1 MKADTPKEFQHC
13 CPDLARAAAF
23 DCDVHAD
30 AFECPDTLIYYS
42 KKRKKYGIIFH
53 DGGSSYSVINF
64 CPWCGAQLPEAKE
77 D

>member
-1 MKADTPKEFQHC
+1 M
-13 CPDLARAAAF
+13 ARAAAF

-42 KKRKKYGIIFH
+42 PEQKKHGIIFH
-53 DGGSSYSVINF
+53 DGGTSFSVIDF
-64 CPWCGAQLPEAKE
+64 CPWCGAHLRAAKG